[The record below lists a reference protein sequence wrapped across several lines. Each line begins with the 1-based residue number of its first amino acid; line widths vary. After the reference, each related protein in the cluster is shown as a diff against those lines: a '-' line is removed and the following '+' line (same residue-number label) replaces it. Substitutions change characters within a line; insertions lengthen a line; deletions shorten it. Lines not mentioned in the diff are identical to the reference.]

1 MKNNNNNNSNNNNF
15 VASVKIDDQQK
26 LTALMICANLIDQTL
41 NDTIINSMHEG
52 ALITSILRLYLYA
65 ETIYLLSK
73 SSSVYHV
80 IQNFISELCIAA
92 IEELKKKNRKDSQD
106 NGHK

>member
-26 LTALMICANLIDQTL
+26 LMALMIYASLIDKTL
-41 NDTIINSMHEG
+41 SDAIINSMHEG
-52 ALITSILRLYLYA
+52 ALITSVLRLYLYA
-65 ETIYLLSK
+65 EAIYLLSK

>member
-1 MKNNNNNNSNNNNF
+1 MNSNSDNNNEFIS
-15 VASVKIDDQQK
+15 SVRIDDQQK
-26 LTALMICANLIDQTL
+26 LTALMICASLIDQTL

-52 ALITSILRLYLYA
+52 ALITSVLRLYLYA

-73 SSSVYHV
+73 NSNIYHT
-80 IQNFISELCIAA
+80 IQNFISELCIKA
-92 IEELKKKNRKDSQD
+92 IEELKKRNSQEN